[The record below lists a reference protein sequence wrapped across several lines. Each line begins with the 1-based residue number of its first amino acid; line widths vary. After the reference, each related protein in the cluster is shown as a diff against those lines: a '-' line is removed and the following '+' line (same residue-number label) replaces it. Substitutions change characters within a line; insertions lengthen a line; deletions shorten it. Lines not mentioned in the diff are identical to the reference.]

1 MAHESYINRK
11 ITMTKTSILALA
23 LIATLSACD
32 APEAPAPTE
41 QPGAPAPGVGGGPG
55 ERPTNEKEK

>member
-1 MAHESYINRK
+1 
-11 ITMTKTSILALA
+11 MTKTSILALA

-32 APEAPAPTE
+32 APEAPAPTPTE

>member
-1 MAHESYINRK
+1 
-11 ITMTKTSILALA
+11 MTKTSILALA

>member
-1 MAHESYINRK
+1 MAHEPYINRK

-41 QPGAPAPGVGGGPG
+41 QPGTPGVGGGPG